1 MNLTPKNHKEEIGA
15 AQTAGHMQWLLMIS
29 FISDIAVL
37 LTAAHCIWLEEYGPE
52 KEHFCLTKAP
62 FLLKMF
68 LLYSGENVN

>member
-1 MNLTPKNHKEEIGA
+1 
-15 AQTAGHMQWLLMIS
+15 MQWLLMIS

-68 LLYSGENVN
+68 LLYGGENVN